1 MNRKGTMA
9 TKQLMILL
17 IGVIFVA
24 LCATAFQLFF
34 VDMATTYQVEFDDS
48 NMNFT
53 FMNSSHIENLQST
66 TQTLE
71 SGLNTNV
78 SGDFGFGGGGFF
90 DSSWY
95 LISTPIKAVYDSLA
109 LTKDMING
117 AIAGLIGVPVYIVS
131 GLISIIAIV
140 MVLIVL
146 GWIFNR

>member
-1 MNRKGTMA
+1 MNKKGTMA
-9 TKQLMILL
+9 TNNLKILL

-24 LCATAFQLFF
+24 LSATAFQLFF
-34 VDMATTYQVEFDDS
+34 VDMVTTYQVDFGDE

-109 LTKDMING
+109 LTKDMISG
-117 AIAGLIGVPVYIVS
+117 AVAGLIGIPTYIVD
-131 GLISIIAIV
+131 GLIAIIAIV
-140 MVLIVL
+140 MVLIIL